1 MTFTGVAVFASGILL
16 IALAIVPEV
25 NRRLREDRLRLGAI
39 RLPWGLHYCWIVVV
53 ILASV
58 QVLATSISM
67 AAGILLPPLTDPG
80 GDFGWSIGTIGAGI
94 ATYYLVGALFAPV
107 SGWLGD
113 RYGARRMMLAG
124 GILYGTSMV
133 LLGFVSNLWQFFI
146 VYGVMLA
153 LTQSISMVPLMASIS
168 GWFRRRLGLGTG
180 ILWAA
185 GGVGTAI
192 LAPFMGFLLEEVGW
206 QGTFWS
212 IGIFGGCLIVIL
224 TGLLRNHPSD
234 MGLKPYGATAADP
247 PPAPRNLAVE
257 RIRTKVFNQHIRR
270 TKAFW
275 NLPTIHGLGCAGHGL
290 VLVYSIP
297 FAVEQGLGLTS
308 AAVILTIISLVSIIS
323 RLTTPMM
330 AERYGTKKI
339 MASCLFLQ
347 GATVFILF
355 WAQDLWAFYLF
366 AALFGLGF
374 GGEWTGYLV
383 INRQYFGNGPMGGC
397 YGWQMTG
404 ALTGHAVTTVL
415 GGLLIYL
422 TGSYEMMLALSIVF
436 SFGGVVVIMLLEPT
450 SRVLIP
456 DWELSLP
463 PEARSGPIRAAG
475 AAD

>member
-1 MTFTGVAVFASGILL
+1 MTFTGVLILAFGILL
-16 IALAIVPEV
+16 VAVAIVPEFS
-25 NRRLREDRLRLGAI
+25 RRLREHRIGLGQLRLPLGI
-39 RLPWGLHYCWIVVV
+39 HYTWIIVA
-53 ILASV
+53 ILATV

-94 ATYYLVGALFAPV
+94 ATYYLVGATFAPV

-113 RYGARRMMLAG
+113 RYGARRMMMAG
-124 GILYGTSMV
+124 GILYGSSMI
-133 LLGFVSNLWQFFI
+133 LLGFVVELWQFFI
-146 VYGVMLA
+146 VFGVMLA

-192 LAPFMGFLLEEVGW
+192 MAPFIGFLLSHVGW
-206 QGTFWS
+206 QATFWS
-212 IGIFGGCLIVIL
+212 IGVLGGSVIL
-224 TGLLRNHPSD
+224 LLSTLLRNSPAD
-234 MGLKPYGATAADP
+234 IGLKPFGATDADP
-247 PPAPRNLAVE
+247 PPIVRNAVMD
-257 RIRTKVFNQHIRR
+257 RVRMKVFNQHIRR

-275 NLPTIHGLGCAGHGL
+275 NLPTIHGLGCAGHGI

-297 FAVEQGLGLTS
+297 YATEQGVGLTS
-308 AAVILTIISLVSIIS
+308 AALILTIISLVSIIS
-323 RLTTPMM
+323 RLLTPVL
-330 AERYGTKKI
+330 AENYGSKRV
-339 MASCLFLQ
+339 MASCLFVQ
-347 GATVFILF
+347 GITVFILF
-355 WAQDLWAFYLF
+355 WAQDLWTFYLF

-383 INRQYFGNGPMGGC
+383 INRQYFGNGPMGSC

-404 ALTGHAVTTVL
+404 ALLGHAVTAVL
-415 GGLLIYL
+415 GGLVIFA
-422 TGSYEMMLALSIVF
+422 TGSFTVMLWLSVIF
-436 SFGGVVVIMLLEPT
+436 SLGGVVVILLLEST

-463 PEARSGPIRAAG
+463 PEARSIPAG
-475 AAD
+475 SGAGDD

>member
-25 NRRLREDRLRLGAI
+25 NRRLREDTLRLGSL
-39 RLPWGLHYCWIVVV
+39 RLPWGLHYCWVIVA
-53 ILASV
+53 ILAVV
-58 QVLATSISM
+58 QILATSISM
-67 AAGILLPPLTDPG
+67 AAGILLPPLTDTS

-94 ATYYLVGALFAPV
+94 ATYYLVGALCAPI

-124 GILYGTSMV
+124 GILYGVSMV

-146 VYGVMLA
+146 VYGCMLA
-153 LTQSISMVPLMASIS
+153 VTQSISMVPLMASIS
-168 GWFRRRLGLGTG
+168 GWFRRRLGMGTG

-185 GGVGTAI
+185 GGIGTAI

-212 IGIFGGCLIVIL
+212 IGIFGGCIIVIL
-224 TGLLRNHPSD
+224 TALLRNHPSD
-234 MGLKPYGATAADP
+234 IGLKPYGATNADP
-247 PPAPRNLAVE
+247 PPAPRNLDLE
-257 RIRTKVFNQHIRR
+257 KIRTKVFNQHIRR
-270 TKAFW
+270 TRAFW

-290 VLVYSIP
+290 VLVYAIP
-297 FAVEQGLGLTS
+297 FAVEQGMTLTS
-308 AAVILTIISLVSIIS
+308 AAVILTIISLVSIVS
-323 RLTTPMM
+323 RLTTPML
-330 AERYGTKKI
+330 AEYYGTRKI
-339 MASCLFLQ
+339 MATCLFVQ

-383 INRQYFGNGPMGGC
+383 INRQYFGNGPMGSC

-404 ALTGHAVTTVL
+404 ALTGHAVTTVI

-436 SFGGVVVIMLLEPT
+436 SFGGVVVIMLLEST

-463 PEARSGPIRAAG
+463 PEARSAPIRAG
-475 AAD
+475 SAAD